1 VIVSELGAVPET
13 VLAPPEVPARER
25 SGWRIPPNDSDALAH
40 ALTEA
45 LFLGASGRDALANR
59 ARKHVEKY
67 FSLDRMVGDTLAIY
81 AELFGA

>member
-1 VIVSELGAVPET
+1 
-13 VLAPPEVPARER
+13 
-25 SGWRIPPNDSDALAH
+25 LAH

-45 LFLGASGRDALANR
+45 LILGASGRDALANR